1 MSRRNKQRRYARQ
14 KQETAKP
21 TVQMEEQ
28 TDETTRE
35 ETFPETIP
43 DEPPIL
49 ESLPEETAGTEPS
62 ADGETEKEH
71 LPEPAA
77 DEIQNEIPQQPE
89 KKLYLFL
96 PNAEMR
102 EEERLKRLLKAIAKV
117 FTEETEKQ
125 EKPFDEID
133 AAILMFLQE
142 DIPLVPHPYEILA
155 QRLAIPENE
164 ILERIQILQENGVI
178 RRIGAILNH
187 RKAGYVVNALT
198 AWGVEPAAGET
209 REEAFDRI
217 GEILASQAC
226 VTHCYARETPP
237 GWDWPLFAMVHAVSE
252 EELQSCLL
260 RMMRAAGSDDVRV
273 LRTVRE
279 WKKTSMKY
287 F

>member
-1 MSRRNKQRRYARQ
+1 MSRRNKKR
-14 KQETAKP
+14 QETQKKKQLSMQRAQP
-21 TVQMEEQ
+21 
-28 TDETTRE
+28 TDEMIRE
-35 ETFPETIP
+35 ETFPETVP
-43 DEPPIL
+43 DEPPIP
-49 ESLPEETAGTEPS
+49 ESLPEETAGTELS

-71 LPEPAA
+71 LPESAA

-89 KKLYLFL
+89 KKRHLFL
-96 PNAEMR
+96 PNAKMKK
-102 EEERLKRLLKAIAKV
+102 EEQLKRLSKAIAKV

-125 EKPFDEID
+125 ETPFDEID

-164 ILERIQILQENGVI
+164 ILERIRVLQENGVI

-187 RKAGYVVNALT
+187 RKAGYIVNALT
-198 AWGVEPAAGET
+198 AWSVEPAEGET

-217 GEILASQAC
+217 GGILASQAC

-237 GWDWPLFAMVHAVSE
+237 GWDWPVFAMVHAVSE

-260 RMMRAAGSDDVRV
+260 RMMRAAGSGDVRV